1 MDPSRIASIVRL
13 APSFN
18 DIRAFHHAR
27 PTSLLFLCRSVF
39 DLLSVICL
47 GFPAPAAIM
56 SLDVRFCIRF
66 SPHNHALLWIDPRRG
81 GSILKVQRSQARRVV
96 GHRTLSVMSQ
106 QQLDYSAVAIH
117 TRRFLW
123 RRRIIA
129 IAVFVC
135 SLAVTPVAIKA
146 AWLSAGAGEGD
157 YFWFRALFPGPIWA
171 ARIANHDLS
180 GFVDTLMR
188 LQFPVYG
195 LIIAVSL
202 CAGRRWWIAGLAT
215 VAAIHGVPLALNAS
229 AA

>member
-1 MDPSRIASIVRL
+1 
-13 APSFN
+13 
-18 DIRAFHHAR
+18 
-27 PTSLLFLCRSVF
+27 
-39 DLLSVICL
+39 
-47 GFPAPAAIM
+47 
-56 SLDVRFCIRF
+56 
-66 SPHNHALLWIDPRRG
+66 
-81 GSILKVQRSQARRVV
+81 
-96 GHRTLSVMSQ
+96 MSQ

-202 CAGRRWWIAGLAT
+202 CAGRRWWIAGLGDCCSNSRSSARFECIGSLGLYLFGCDITSRCCGRTRVAT
-215 VAAIHGVPLALNAS
+215 LVSCSQTIPGAS
-229 AA
+229 RCPPQIVIRYVTQYATFRRNDRRKSRRLRRSRL